1 MKDLILKF
9 ALISFLCTSLSVPAA
24 EARVL
29 TTEEFLGAADR
40 AAHIETV
47 NAVLAQESVQSQL
60 IALGVDPADAADRVA
75 QLSDQELSQLAAQ
88 MEDLPAGGSALA
100 LIGAVFLV
108 LMILELT
115 GVINIFNSF

>member
-1 MKDLILKF
+1 MKKVFLKF
-9 ALISFLCTSLSVPAA
+9 ALLSFLCTSLSMPAA
-24 EARVL
+24 QARVL
-29 TTEEFLGAADR
+29 STEEFLGAADR
-40 AAHIETV
+40 VAHLQTV
-47 NAVLAQESVQSQL
+47 NAVLEQDAVKSQL
-60 IALGVDPADAADRVA
+60 IALGVDPADAAARVA
-75 QLSDQELSQLAAQ
+75 DLSDQELAELAAQ